1 MRIMLDTN
9 VMIDI
14 LERREPFFTDSY
26 LVLRNA
32 LLNGDLCMMPVSVT
46 TDIAYILRKNPN
58 VKTKLLEI
66 SDMVTLTDVLPTD
79 FQEALNSE
87 ITDFED
93 ALLVANAKRNK
104 ADCIVTRNAKDFV
117 GSQVNAV
124 TPKELLREW

>member
-9 VMIDI
+9 IMIDI
-14 LERREPFFTDSY
+14 LEQREPFFTDSY

-58 VKTKLLEI
+58 VKTKLLEL
-66 SDMVTLTDVLPTD
+66 SDMVALTDVLPTD

-104 ADCIVTRNAKDFV
+104 ADCIVTRNAKDFTGTQIKV
-117 GSQVNAV
+117 M
-124 TPKELLREW
+124 TPKEFLLGW

>member
-46 TDIAYILRKNPN
+46 TDIAYLLRKNPN

>member
-1 MRIMLDTN
+1 
-9 VMIDI
+9 
-14 LERREPFFTDSY
+14 
-26 LVLRNA
+26 
-32 LLNGDLCMMPVSVT
+32 MMPVSVT
-46 TDIAYILRKNPN
+46 TDIAHILRKNPN
-58 VKTKLLEI
+58 MKTKLLEL

-117 GSQVNAV
+117 GSKVDAV
-124 TPKELLREW
+124 TPKELLRE

>member
-58 VKTKLLEI
+58 MKTKLLEL

-117 GSQVNAV
+117 GSQVDAV
-124 TPKELLREW
+124 TPKELLRE

>member
-104 ADCIVTRNAKDFV
+104 ADCIVTRNAKGFV
-117 GSQVNAV
+117 GSQVDAV
-124 TPKELLREW
+124 TPKELLRE

>member
-9 VMIDI
+9 VLIDI

-46 TDIAYILRKNPN
+46 TDIAHILRKNPSM
-58 VKTKLLEI
+58 KTKLLEL

-79 FQEALNSE
+79 FQEAMNSE

-117 GSQVNAV
+117 GSQVDAV
-124 TPKELLREW
+124 TPKDLLRE